1 MTSENQTFKG
11 LDLDHLTA
19 LFDQEEP
26 RTYTAGEIIFMPED
40 SSCEKLYLLKQGK
53 VKMFRL
59 TPDGKR
65 LVTRQLLPGSVFG
78 VRGLLGRAMQG
89 NFAEAVEDSS
99 AYVISWEKVMAS
111 LKQKP
116 ELALSILENV
126 CGRLSFLEE
135 RLLRA
140 AYSPVS
146 VRLAYYILANA
157 DVQSGVLANI
167 THEEIGNTI
176 GSVRQTVTENLNLM
190 RKRRLLR
197 ITPRKIEVLDRR
209 GLEDVIYRSS
219 L

>member
-1 MTSENQTFKG
+1 LTSENQTFKG

-40 SSCEKLYLLKQGK
+40 CSCEKLYLLKQGK